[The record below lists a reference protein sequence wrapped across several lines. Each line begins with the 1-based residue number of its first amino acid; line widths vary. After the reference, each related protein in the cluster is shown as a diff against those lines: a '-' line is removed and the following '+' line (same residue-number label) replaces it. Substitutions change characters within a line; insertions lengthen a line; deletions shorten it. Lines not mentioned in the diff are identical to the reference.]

1 MENGCFRRLLNNRWL
16 VLVAAIW
23 LESWAGIGY
32 VFGSISP
39 IIKSSLGYNQRQINT
54 LGVAK
59 DIGDAIGLIGGSL
72 SKIWPSWGIILLGAL
87 QNFLGYGWLW
97 LLVCHK
103 VPQIPFWLVCIVIAV
118 GTNGE
123 TNFNTIS
130 LVSCVQNFPK
140 NRGPIVGILK
150 GFTGLCG
157 AILTQYYATLFSP
170 DQASFIFMVAVGPSM
185 IAIAMMFILRPV
197 GSSQESDPSDNTNF
211 NFVYG
216 ICLLL
221 AAYLLGVMLLQD
233 FVDITHSVSW
243 IFTIILLGILI
254 SPLAL
259 ALISTFKSPCPPA
272 DLLAPVKQASLEAP
286 LLGNGGNTNTP
297 AANHGGGEYRKQVPY
312 VNWNEMLLSEL
323 EDEKPREVDLLP
335 EWERQKR
342 IAQLRAQLLHAAAEG
357 AVRIKRRKG
366 PRRGEDFTLM
376 QAMIKADFWLMFFSL
391 AFGAGSG
398 LTVIDNL
405 GQMSQSMGY
414 NSGHI
419 FVSMM
424 SIWNFLGRVGGG
436 FLSEIVARDYAYP
449 RPATMAVAQFTMAVG
464 HIIFAMGWSGSLYLG
479 TLLVGLGYGAH
490 WAIIPAT
497 ASEIFGL
504 KNFGVLYNFFIM
516 ANPAGSFIFS
526 GLIAGTL
533 YDWEAEKQHSRH
545 KPLPSLPAMV
555 FGTSGGSL
563 KRDESLDCHGRS
575 CFFLTSLIMSAVCI
589 VAAVLSMIIVYRTR
603 AVYKNLYGKNLN
615 SGQGSFMKEKDL
627 QHGEASSSDLRQ
639 PFSAKVLKG
648 LT

>member
-1 MENGCFRRLLNNRWL
+1 MEFGNLRRLWNNRWL

-23 LESWAGIGY
+23 VQSFAGIGY

-39 IIKSSLGYNQRQINT
+39 VIKRSLKYNQKQINA

-59 DIGDAIGLIGGSL
+59 DIGDAVGLIAGSL
-72 SKIWPSWGIILLGAL
+72 YEIVPTWGIMLLGAL
-87 QNFLGYGWLW
+87 ENFVGYGWLW

-103 VPQIPFWLVCIVIAV
+103 VPMLPFWMVCLLTGI

-123 TNFNTIS
+123 TYFNTVS
-130 LVSCVQNFPK
+130 LVSCVRNFPK
-140 NRGPIVGILK
+140 SRGPIVGILK

-157 AILTQYYATLFSP
+157 AIITQIYATLFAP
-170 DQASFIFMVAVGPSM
+170 DQAAFVFMVAVGPSM
-185 IAIAMMFILRPV
+185 VAIAMMFFLRPV
-197 GSSQESDPSDNTNF
+197 GGGKESDPSDKTNF
-211 NFVYG
+211 NIVYG

-221 AAYLLGVMLLQD
+221 AAYLMGVMLVQD
-233 FVDITHSVSW
+233 LIVVNHTVSM
-243 IFTIILLGILI
+243 IFTIILLIILI

-259 ALISTFKSPCPPA
+259 PLITTFRRPCPPVNPA
-272 DLLAPVKQASLEAP
+272 SPVKNTSLEAP
-286 LLGNGGNTNTP
+286 LLGNNNQYTQTNV
-297 AANHGGGEYRKQVPY
+297 AKGSNYSQEFQKQTVN
-312 VNWNEMLLSEL
+312 VNWSEVLLSEL
-323 EDEKPREVDLLP
+323 EDEKPKEVDLLP
-335 EWERQKR
+335 EMERRKR
-342 IAQLRAQLLHAAAEG
+342 IAQLQARLLHAAAEG
-357 AVRIKRRKG
+357 AVRVKRRKG

-376 QAMIKADFWLMFFSL
+376 QALIKADFWLMFFSL
-391 AFGAGSG
+391 VFGAGSG

-414 NSGHI
+414 NNSHI

-436 FLSEIVARDYAYP
+436 FLSEVVARDYAYP
-449 RPATMAVAQFTMAVG
+449 RPVTMAVAQFIMAIG
-464 HIIFAMGWSGSLYLG
+464 HIFFAMGWQGSLYVG

-504 KNFGVLYNFFIM
+504 KNFGILYNFLIM

-545 KPLPSLPAMV
+545 SPPPSLAAIDV
-555 FGTSGGSL
+555 GISGGSL
-563 KRDESLDCHGRS
+563 QGDEALQCNGPS
-575 CFFLTSLIMSAVCI
+575 CFFLTYLIMAGVCI
-589 VAAVLSMIIVYRTR
+589 NAVIMSMVLVYRTR
-603 AVYKNLYGKNLN
+603 IVYRNIYGRNLN
-615 SGQGSFMKEKDL
+615 SEENSVRAEDKKRKDI
-627 QHGEASSSDLRQ
+627 QEQEASSSDR
-639 PFSAKVLKG
+639 
-648 LT
+648 

>member
-1 MENGCFRRLLNNRWL
+1 M
-16 VLVAAIW
+16 LVAAIW

-87 QNFLGYGWLW
+87 QNLIGYGWLW

-103 VPQIPFWLVCIVIAV
+103 VPQIPFWLVCILIAV

-123 TNFNTIS
+123 SNFNTIS

-157 AILTQYYATLFSP
+157 AILTQYYATLFAP
-170 DQASFIFMVAVGPSM
+170 DQAAFIFMVAVGPFM
-185 IAIAMMFILRPV
+185 IAVATMFILRPV
-197 GSSQESDPSDNTNF
+197 EGCQESSPSDNTNF

-221 AAYLLGVMLLQD
+221 AAYLLGVMLVQD
-233 FVDITHSVSW
+233 FVEIRHSVSW
-243 IFTIILLGILI
+243 IFTVILLGILT

-272 DLLAPVKQASLEAP
+272 DPPSPVKQTSLEAP
-286 LLGNGGNTNTP
+286 LLGNSENTNTDV
-297 AANHGGGEYRKQVPY
+297 ANALNHGGECRQQVPY

-323 EDEKPREVDLLP
+323 EDEKPKGVDLLP

-342 IAQLRAQLLHAAAEG
+342 LAQLQAQLLHAAAEG

-414 NSGHI
+414 ASGHM

-436 FLSEIVARDYAYP
+436 YLSEIVARDYAYP
-449 RPATMAVAQFTMAVG
+449 RPATMAVAQITMAIG
-464 HIIFAMGWSGSLYLG
+464 HILFAMGCSGSLYLG

-516 ANPAGSFIFS
+516 ANPAGSLIFS

-545 KPLPSLPAMV
+545 RPMPRLSAMF
-555 FGTSGGSL
+555 FGISGGSL
-563 KRDESLDCHGRS
+563 KGEESLDCHGRS
-575 CFFLTSLIMSAVCI
+575 CFFLTYWIMSAVCI

-603 AVYKNLYGKNLN
+603 IVYKNLYGKNLN
-615 SGQGSFMKEKDL
+615 SGEGSFRKEKDL
-627 QHGEASSSDLRQ
+627 PKGEASSSDLRH
-639 PFSAKVLKG
+639 SVSKNG
-648 LT
+648 

>member
-1 MENGCFRRLLNNRWL
+1 

-72 SKIWPSWGIILLGAL
+72 SNIWPSWAIILLGAL
-87 QNFLGYGWLW
+87 QNLVGYGWLW

-103 VPQIPFWLVCIVIAV
+103 VPQIPFWLVCVVIAV

-157 AILTQYYATLFSP
+157 AILTQYYATLFAP
-170 DQASFIFMVAVGPSM
+170 DQAAFIFMVAVGPFM
-185 IAIAMMFILRPV
+185 IAIAMMFILRPI
-197 GSSQESDPSDNTNF
+197 GGCQESNPSDNTNF

-221 AAYLLGVMLLQD
+221 AAYLLGVMLVQD
-233 FVDITHSVSW
+233 FVEIRHSVSW
-243 IFTIILLGILI
+243 IFTVILLGILI

-259 ALISTFKSPCPPA
+259 ALISTFKGPCPPA
-272 DLLAPVKQASLEAP
+272 DPPSPVKQTSLEAP
-286 LLGNGGNTNTP
+286 LLGNGGNSNTHV
-297 AANHGGGEYRKQVPY
+297 ANALNHGGECEKRVPY

-323 EDEKPREVDLLP
+323 EDEKPKEVDLLP
-335 EWERQKR
+335 EWQRQKR
-342 IAQLRAQLLHAAAEG
+342 MAQLQAQLLHAAAEG

-366 PRRGEDFTLM
+366 PRRGEDFTLK
-376 QAMIKADFWLMFFSL
+376 QAMIKADFWLMFVSL

-398 LTVIDNL
+398 LTIIDNL

-449 RPATMAVAQFTMAVG
+449 RPVTMAVAQITMAVG
-464 HIIFAMGWSGSLYLG
+464 HILFAMGWSGSLYLG

-516 ANPAGSFIFS
+516 ANPAGSLIFS

-533 YDWEAEKQHSRH
+533 YDWEAEKQQSRH
-545 KPLPSLPAMV
+545 KPLPSLSAISL
-555 FGTSGGSL
+555 GISGGSV
-563 KRDESLDCHGRS
+563 KRDEPLDCHGRS
-575 CFFLTSLIMSAVCI
+575 CFFLTYLIMSAVCI

-603 AVYKNLYGKNLN
+603 VVYKNLYGKNLN
-615 SGQGSFMKEKDL
+615 SGEGSFRKDKNL
-627 QHGEASSSDLRQ
+627 QQGEASSSDLRCS
-639 PFSAKVLKG
+639 FLKNG
-648 LT
+648 

>member
-1 MENGCFRRLLNNRWL
+1 

-72 SKIWPSWGIILLGAL
+72 SNIWPSWAIILLGAL
-87 QNFLGYGWLW
+87 QNLVGYGWLW

-103 VPQIPFWLVCIVIAV
+103 VPQIPFWLVCVVIAV

-157 AILTQYYATLFSP
+157 AILTQYYATLFAP
-170 DQASFIFMVAVGPSM
+170 DQAAFIFMVAVGPFM
-185 IAIAMMFILRPV
+185 IAIAMMFILRPI
-197 GSSQESDPSDNTNF
+197 GGCQESNPSDNTNF

-221 AAYLLGVMLLQD
+221 AAYLLGVMLVQD
-233 FVDITHSVSW
+233 FVEIRHSVSW
-243 IFTIILLGILI
+243 IFTVILLGILI

-259 ALISTFKSPCPPA
+259 ALISTFKDPCPPA
-272 DLLAPVKQASLEAP
+272 DPPSPVKQTSLEAP
-286 LLGNGGNTNTP
+286 LLGNGGNSNTHV
-297 AANHGGGEYRKQVPY
+297 ANALNHGGECEKRVPY

-323 EDEKPREVDLLP
+323 EDEKPKEVDLLP
-335 EWERQKR
+335 EWQRQKR
-342 IAQLRAQLLHAAAEG
+342 MAQLQAQLLHAAAEG

-366 PRRGEDFTLM
+366 PRRGEDFTLK
-376 QAMIKADFWLMFFSL
+376 QAMIKADFWLMFVSL

-398 LTVIDNL
+398 LTIIDNL
-405 GQMSQSMGY
+405 GQMSLSMGY

-449 RPATMAVAQFTMAVG
+449 RPVTMAVAQITMAVG
-464 HIIFAMGWSGSLYLG
+464 HILFAMGWSGSLYLG

-516 ANPAGSFIFS
+516 ANPAGSLIFS

-533 YDWEAEKQHSRH
+533 YDWEAEKQQSRH
-545 KPLPSLPAMV
+545 KPLPSLSAISL
-555 FGTSGGSL
+555 GISGGSV
-563 KRDESLDCHGRS
+563 KRDEPLDCHGRS
-575 CFFLTSLIMSAVCI
+575 CFFLTYLIMSAVCI

-603 AVYKNLYGKNLN
+603 VVYKNLYGKNLN
-615 SGQGSFMKEKDL
+615 SGEGSFRKDKNL
-627 QHGEASSSDLRQ
+627 QQGEASSSDLRCS
-639 PFSAKVLKG
+639 FLKNG
-648 LT
+648 